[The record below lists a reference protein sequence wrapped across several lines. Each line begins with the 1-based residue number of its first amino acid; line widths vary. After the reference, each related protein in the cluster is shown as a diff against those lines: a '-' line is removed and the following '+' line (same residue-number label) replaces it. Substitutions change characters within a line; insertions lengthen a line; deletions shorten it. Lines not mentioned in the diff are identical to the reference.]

1 MHYSLNVENETA
13 LYKQRVH
20 FNAGLI
26 VHKYSYGQKL
36 DQFMFSL
43 IYKIKHFN
51 IKNVEKKDYVMF
63 FMFIFI
69 AFNY

>member
-36 DQFMFSL
+36 DQFMFSF
-43 IYKIKHFN
+43 IYKIKHF
-51 IKNVEKKDYVMF
+51 
-63 FMFIFI
+63 
-69 AFNY
+69 